1 MRKIMLFIMLC
12 TVFQIDSTPSLT
24 KSDELFNI
32 AQVVQNQ
39 NLIIDE
45 WELIYKDKIN
55 GNNLNAI
62 INFLNKHNETKKDI
76 NENHTAYTLI
86 EKADNV
92 PIDLIYNLLIPNN
105 FHDSAHITITIKG
118 TEWNYDKNYEFIRE
132 NSQLFNQFLTNSSSV
147 FTCLSATDSVIIGTG
162 ISLKKLRDEFN
173 LLHSFTQFDNNIESK
188 YIEEIYG
195 YNPNW
200 NSKLLTEQ
208 SPVNI
213 QIALKQDENK
223 RNLVTIGT
231 PIILN
236 EY

>member
-1 MRKIMLFIMLC
+1 

-118 TEWNYDKNYEFIRE
+118 TEWN
-132 NSQLFNQFLTNSSSV
+132 
-147 FTCLSATDSVIIGTG
+147 
-162 ISLKKLRDEFN
+162 
-173 LLHSFTQFDNNIESK
+173 
-188 YIEEIYG
+188 
-195 YNPNW
+195 
-200 NSKLLTEQ
+200 
-208 SPVNI
+208 
-213 QIALKQDENK
+213 
-223 RNLVTIGT
+223 
-231 PIILN
+231 
-236 EY
+236 